1 MLISDLSSDVCSS
14 DLDFFADKAA
24 RPVEHPWLNAPAEAP
39 LGKVGHIS
47 MILRTMNHIEHR
59 DKELAVPMISPLL
72 SQPVIEACLGI
83 PSWEACE
90 GGVDRPAARRAFS
103 GALPPRFAG
112 SHGKGRPDGLVGDLI
127 NRHRPE
133 KRR

>member
-39 LGKVGHIS
+39 PGQVGHIS
-47 MILRTMNHIEHR
+47 MILRAMTPIEHR

-72 SQPVIEACLGI
+72 SQPVIEASLGL
-83 PSWEACE
+83 PSWAACE
-90 GGVDRPAARRAFS
+90 GGVDRSAARRAFA
-103 GALPPRFAG
+103 GVLHPRVVG
-112 SHGKGRPDGLVGDLI
+112 RQGKGSP
-127 NRHRPE
+127 NRSV
-133 KRR
+133 